1 MNTIEHVMPQPRSQT
16 KTIAI
21 FVLLAFALAWIP
33 FFMAFFT
40 SAIDGTQPNI
50 WTTILGIGF
59 PFGAAIAAFTMR
71 QFITREGF
79 KNASLR
85 WRIPLR
91 YYAIAVV
98 LPLLWSSAA
107 LALNLLISREKFV
120 AAPTPLEL
128 VMYGLQLIVTTL
140 ILFGEEFGWRSY
152 LLQKW
157 ETWGLSHT
165 LIATSFIW
173 GIWHIPIVMTP
184 SIFIA
189 DNIGYPYIAIPGQ
202 ITYITLLGVLIGW
215 IYLKSGSIW
224 PAMLMH
230 GVSNTWVTFLNGF
243 LDGGIP
249 LTYGATTWLWSL
261 PLFIVVI
268 ILWRM
273 GQFTLTK
280 RIER

>member
-21 FVLLAFALAWIP
+21 FVLLAFALAWVP
-33 FFMAFFT
+33 FFMAFLT
-40 SAIDGTQPNI
+40 GAIDGAQPNI
-50 WTTILGIGF
+50 WTTIVGIGF
-59 PFGAAIAAFTMR
+59 PFGAAVAAFIVR
-71 QFITREGF
+71 QFITGEGF
-79 KNASLR
+79 KNAGLR

-98 LPLLWSSAA
+98 LPLLWSSTA
-107 LALNLLISREKFV
+107 LVLNLLISGEKFV

-128 VMYGLQLIVTTL
+128 VMYGLQMIVTTL

-157 ETWGLSHT
+157 ETWGLPHP

-173 GIWHIPIVMTP
+173 GLWHIPIVMTP
-184 SIFIA
+184 SIFMSSDIGLAAIA
-189 DNIGYPYIAIPGQ
+189 VPGQ
-202 ITYITLLGVLIGW
+202 IVYISLLGILIGW

-243 LDGGIP
+243 LADGTP
-249 LTYGATTWLWSL
+249 LTYDVTTWLWTL
-261 PLFIVVI
+261 PLLVVII
-268 ILWRM
+268 ILWRI
-273 GQFTLTK
+273 GQFK
-280 RIER
+280 

>member
-21 FVLLAFALAWIP
+21 FVLLAFALAWVP
-33 FFMAFFT
+33 FFMAFLT
-40 SAIDGTQPNI
+40 GAIDGAQPNI
-50 WTTILGIGF
+50 WTTIVGIGF
-59 PFGAAIAAFTMR
+59 PFGTAVAAFIVR
-71 QFITREGF
+71 QFITGEGF
-79 KNASLR
+79 KNAGLR

-98 LPLLWSSAA
+98 LPLLWSSSA
-107 LALNLLISREKFV
+107 LVLNLLISGEKFV
-120 AAPTPLEL
+120 TAPTPFEL
-128 VMYGLQLIVTTL
+128 VMYGLQMIVTTL

-157 ETWGLSHT
+157 ETVGLPHT
-165 LIATSFIW
+165 LIVTSFIW

-184 SIFIA
+184 SIFMSSDLGFPA
-189 DNIGYPYIAIPGQ
+189 IAIPGQ
-202 ITYITLLGVLIGW
+202 ITYITLLGILIGW

-243 LDGGIP
+243 LADGTP
-249 LTYGATTWLWSL
+249 LTYDVTTWLWTL
-261 PLFIVVI
+261 PLIVVII

-273 GQFTLTK
+273 GQFK
-280 RIER
+280 